1 MCVGVGMV
9 RTMQVDSLVQVNNFS
24 RVPAVKNITSC
35 QIMSNVEICAET
47 WAINWVYMPQ
57 PSGTGG
63 QNVIT

>member
-35 QIMSNVEICAET
+35 QIMSSVEICAET
-47 WAINWVYMPQ
+47 
-57 PSGTGG
+57 
-63 QNVIT
+63 